1 MKKLRFVLIFAAIL
15 SAVVITGCIDNLT
28 PAFTDVDNIG
38 AATADEFIDKN
49 AVKNIVFAH
58 AGIDPDD
65 VYGYEIELER
75 EGRYVK
81 YEVDFKCNGYEYEYD
96 VNAVDGS
103 IVFSDKEIDR

>member
-1 MKKLRFVLIFAAIL
+1 MKFFRFTLLIAAIL
-15 SAVVITGCIDNLT
+15 FAATLAGCIDRIS

-38 AATADEFIDKN
+38 AATADEYIGKD
-49 AVKNIVFAH
+49 AVKDIVFTH
-58 AGIDPDD
+58 AGVDADD

-96 VNAVDGS
+96 VNALDGS
-103 IVFSDKEIDR
+103 IVFYDKEIDR